1 MILDGESND
10 IVEKF
15 SVNYIQSPL
24 SFNCKD
30 HIYNN
35 ILIFKVQIDD
45 NQGSYSKLYFI
56 IIQYSNLIFLINLHL
71 IQQICIFTLVLI
83 SGELHLFQCLS
94 HPALQVAQ
102 DIAYWMKKHSNV
114 KLIFEHLGKTREP
127 VSTCVHV
134 KDVVDNFNALAFP
147 KKK

>member
-1 MILDGESND
+1 MMILDGESND

-45 NQGSYSKLYFI
+45 NQGSYSKLYF
-56 IIQYSNLIFLINLHL
+56 
-71 IQQICIFTLVLI
+71 
-83 SGELHLFQCLS
+83 
-94 HPALQVAQ
+94 
-102 DIAYWMKKHSNV
+102 M
-114 KLIFEHLGKTREP
+114 
-127 VSTCVHV
+127 
-134 KDVVDNFNALAFP
+134 
-147 KKK
+147 